1 MMLPY
6 PVANNRMYR
15 NWHGRMVLSAE
26 GRAYKDHVA
35 WIAKTHKVKLI
46 DGDVAVTML
55 FHPRQNK
62 DGSASKVR
70 QDIGEI
76 SKGIFDALNGIAYH
90 DDKQIVAMSTV
101 IVDPVQDGGV
111 SILIE
116 KYEGGVWKLAT
127 K

>member
-1 MMLPY
+1 MLPY
-6 PVANNRMYR
+6 PCPNNRYYR
-15 NWHGRMVLSAE
+15 HFRGRTILSAE
-26 GRAYKDHVA
+26 GRAYKDQVA

-46 DGDVAVTML
+46 DGGVAVTML
-55 FHPRQNK
+55 FHPKQNK

-90 DDKQIVAMSTV
+90 DDKQIVATSTV
-101 IVDPVQDGGV
+101 IAEPVPDGGV

-116 KYEGGVWKLAT
+116 KYEGGSWKLAT